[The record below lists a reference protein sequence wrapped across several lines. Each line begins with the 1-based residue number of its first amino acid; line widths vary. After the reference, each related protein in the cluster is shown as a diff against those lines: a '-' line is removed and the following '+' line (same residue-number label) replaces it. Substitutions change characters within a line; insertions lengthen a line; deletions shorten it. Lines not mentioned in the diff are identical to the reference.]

1 MSQKLLRIVVGVL
14 GLVPIYIG
22 VTGMFSGLEGLVPG
36 ATINARVD
44 GQYRYLSAIYLGFGC
59 LLIWIQFRLEQEIEL
74 FRILMAMVFVAG
86 LGRVIAIIAYG
97 LPELSIILAT
107 AFELI
112 FPPIFVFWHN
122 KVVGKCSD
130 PECAIRF

>member
-1 MSQKLLRIVVGVL
+1 MNQKLFRIVLGVL

-22 VTGMFSGLEGLVPG
+22 VTGMIFGLELLVPG
-36 ATINARVD
+36 AEINARVD

-59 LLIWIQFRLEQEIEL
+59 LLIWIQFRLKQEREL

-86 LGRVIAIIAYG
+86 IGRVIGIVNYG
-97 LPELSIILAT
+97 IPELPIILAT

-112 FPPIFVFWHN
+112 FPPFFLWWHN
-122 KVVGKCSD
+122 WILREQESC
-130 PECAIRF
+130 